1 MTEQPQLRVVSGN
14 PTDEELAAIIA
25 VVSAAASSQR
35 EDQNPPRSEWA
46 SPVWQ
51 MRHVLE
57 HGRGGWRHS
66 GFAR

>member
-1 MTEQPQLRVVSGN
+1 MTEQPQLRVISGN

-25 VVSAAASSQR
+25 VVSAAGASKSEEQ
-35 EDQNPPRSEWA
+35 PSRSEWA

-51 MRHVLE
+51 MRHQLE
-57 HGRGGWRHS
+57 HGAGGWRHS

>member
-25 VVSAAASSQR
+25 VVSAASASPA
-35 EDQNPPRSEWA
+35 EENPVRSEWA

-51 MRHVLE
+51 MRHQLE
-57 HGRGGWRHS
+57 HGVGGWRHS

>member
-1 MTEQPQLRVVSGN
+1 MTEQPQLRVVRGN

-25 VVSAAASSQR
+25 VVSAASAQSD
-35 EDQNPPRSEWA
+35 EQNPPRSEWA

-51 MRHVLE
+51 MRHILE
-57 HGRGGWRHS
+57 HGPGGWRHS